1 MPIVVPPPGTEDI
14 DVSKET
20 SVNRNLTHSFIMS
33 DPTQIQLVPYSEVRT
48 ASGATSLV
56 AGTAREMQTFRLI
69 PVSSS
74 ERPVTA
80 VSEGSGVQRKY
91 DYTLLGEW
99 NSAMA
104 ENDRWT
110 DELGQEW
117 VIDSII
123 SYNGYERK
131 GMVMSYGRTPR
142 HG

>member
-1 MPIVVPPPGTEDI
+1 MPIVVPPPETEDI

-20 SVNRNLTHSFIMS
+20 SVNRNLTHKFIMS
-33 DPTQIQLVPYSEVRT
+33 DPTQIQLTPYAEVRT
-48 ASGATSLV
+48 ASGSVTWQAQ
-56 AGTAREMQTFRLI
+56 TARAMQTFRLI

-74 ERPVTA
+74 ERPVAA
-80 VSEGSGVQRKY
+80 VSEGNGVQRKY

-99 NSAMA
+99 NCAMA
-104 ENDRWT
+104 ENDRWV
-110 DELGQEW
+110 DEVGQEW